1 MPNLT
6 LANYSTG
13 CYSRVFNSR
22 AKPGVNRWAGAILI
36 LCSLGL
42 SACGGGGGGG
52 GGGTSPPPADTSSNC
67 IVGTST
73 IGDCKI

>member
-52 GGGTSPPPADTSSNC
+52 STPPADTTSNC
-67 IVGTST
+67 VVGTST
-73 IGDCKI
+73 IGNCKI

>member
-1 MPNLT
+1 MQH
-6 LANYSTG
+6 LALADYSTG
-13 CYSRVFNSR
+13 CYSRVFDSR

-52 GGGTSPPPADTSSNC
+52 STPPADTTSNC
-67 IVGTST
+67 VVGTST
-73 IGDCKI
+73 IGNCKI